1 MIGRVRRKIICRVT
15 NSTNEW
21 VTNTASSLYIYVSPL
36 FLSLLSHELYT
47 LMRNELWVY
56 FFRPPLF
63 CHVWVRLSHELNE
76 WMSHERCVSFIS
88 SSPHYLS
95 LKSHEL
101 KNEWVTNSTNEW
113 VTNTTS
119 PSSFV
124 FPSSFCH
131 LWVTKSTSEWVTNSE
146 SASCLPPLFPPFFT
160 RHHSVWG
167 QEPLLI
173 IVHSIFFFY
182 FFFLSYFPKDI
193 VAYEAQNYS

>member
-1 MIGRVRRKIICRVT
+1 MKKIICRVT

-21 VTNTASSLYIYVSPL
+21 VTNTVPSRISSL
-36 FLSLLSHELYT
+36 FLSLSSHEHYT
-47 LMRNELWVY
+47 LMRHELWVY

-101 KNEWVTNSTNEW
+101 KNEWVTNLTNEW

-146 SASCLPPLFPPFFT
+146 SASCLPPLFFPFFT
-160 RHHSVWG
+160 RHHSVWS

-173 IVHSIFFFY
+173 IVHSIFFSY